1 MGRWD
6 TGWRGGLNGDL
17 GSMTGFLSQT
27 DKEDVDE
34 DEDGRNGEKGA
45 KGTGSDSFLM
55 ASRVLI
61 H

>member
-1 MGRWD
+1 
-6 TGWRGGLNGDL
+6 
-17 GSMTGFLSQT
+17 MTGFLSQT
-27 DKEDVDE
+27 DKKDVDE

-45 KGTGSDSFLM
+45 QGTGSDSFLM